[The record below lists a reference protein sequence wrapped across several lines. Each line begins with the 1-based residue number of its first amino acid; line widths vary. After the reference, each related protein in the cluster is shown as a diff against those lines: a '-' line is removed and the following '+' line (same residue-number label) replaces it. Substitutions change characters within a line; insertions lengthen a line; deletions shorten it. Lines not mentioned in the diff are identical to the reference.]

1 MIFSTLKSN
10 LMNQLLLINPILPAH
25 SAKPITECI
34 ILCLKDNGLTI
45 TATDISVTLV
55 NKVEVNGVEDGTVVV
70 HGKKFINIVKSLPDV
85 LLTVK
90 KEGGLVKIISN
101 NIKFEL
107 AVTEDYDD
115 FPTTPKNLSGN
126 NLKID
131 SLKLKNFIEKTVFTV
146 SPDQLR
152 AVLTGVLFSIKLNQL
167 TMVATDS
174 VRLVKLEDKSV
185 RYEGED
191 AEMIL
196 PAKSLQIVSNA
207 IDRNEECLIYFEENY
222 VEFRFGTVVIFS
234 RLINGKYPAYQAII
248 PANNQLKA
256 KFDKQTAISAL
267 NRVSLACNPVTKLIK
282 FNLEPGQ
289 LLINT
294 EDSNSSSKAE
304 ESIPLDYSG
313 EKLLVGFNSAKIIEL
328 FKNISTE
335 MILME
340 INSGKKP
347 VIIKPFESTESY
359 EIMMLLMPSSVDN
372 SGNN

>member
-10 LMNQLLLINPILPAH
+10 LMNQLTLINPILPSH

-34 ILCLKDNGLTI
+34 ILSLNDNELTI

-55 NKVEVNGVEDGTVVV
+55 NKVEVNGVENGVVVV

-85 LLTVK
+85 LITIK
-90 KEGGLVKIISN
+90 KEAGSVKIISN

-107 AVTEDYDD
+107 AITEDYDD
-115 FPTTPKNLSGN
+115 FPVTPKNLSGN
-126 NLKID
+126 NLAID
-131 SLKLKNFIEKTVFTV
+131 SLKLKNHIEKTVFTV

-152 AVLTGVLFSIKLNQL
+152 AVLTGVLFSLKLNQL

-174 VRLVKLEDKSV
+174 VRLVKLDDKSV

-191 AEMIL
+191 SEMIL

-207 IDRNEECLIYFEENY
+207 IDRNEECMIYFEENY
-222 VEFRFGTVVIFS
+222 VEFRLGTVVIFS
-234 RLINGKYPAYQAII
+234 RLINGKYPSYQAII
-248 PANNQLKA
+248 PANNQIKA
-256 KFDKQTAISAL
+256 KFDRQTAISAIS
-267 NRVSLACNPVTKLIK
+267 RVALACNPVTKLIK
-282 FNLEPGQ
+282 FNMEPGQ

-313 EKLLVGFNSAKIIEL
+313 EKMLVGFNATKIIEL
-328 FKNISTE
+328 LKNVNTE
-335 MILME
+335 MTLME
-340 INSGKKP
+340 LSSPKKP
-347 VIIKPFESTESY
+347 VILKPFESTDSY
-359 EIMMLLMPSSVDN
+359 EMMMLLMPSSVDN
-372 SGNN
+372 AGSN

>member
-10 LMNQLLLINPILPAH
+10 LMNQLSLISPILPSH

-34 ILCLKDNGLTI
+34 ILSLKDNELTV

-55 NKVEVNGVEDGTVVV
+55 NKVEVNGVENGTVVV
-70 HGKKFINIVKSLPDV
+70 HGKKFINIIKSLPDV
-85 LLTVK
+85 VMTVK
-90 KEGGLVKIISN
+90 KDGGMVKIISN

-107 AVTEDYDD
+107 AVTEDYED
-115 FPTTPKNLSGN
+115 FPATPKSLSGN
-126 NLKID
+126 FITID
-131 SLKLKNFIEKTVFTV
+131 TLKLKTYIEKTVFTV

-191 AEMIL
+191 TDMIL

-207 IDRNEECLIYFEENY
+207 IDRNEECMIFFEENY
-222 VEFRFGTVVIFS
+222 VEFRFGAVVIFS

-256 KFDKQTAISAL
+256 KFDKTSTISAL
-267 NRVSLACNPVTKLIK
+267 GRVSLACNPVTKLIK
-282 FNLEPGQ
+282 FNFEKGQ

-304 ESIPLDYSG
+304 ESIPLDYTG
-313 EKLLVGFNSAKIIEL
+313 EKMLIGFNSSKISEL
-328 FKNISTE
+328 LKNINTD
-335 MILME
+335 MVLME

-347 VIIKPFESTESY
+347 VIIKPFESNESY
-359 EIMMLLMPSSVDN
+359 DMMMLLMPSSVDN
-372 SGNN
+372 S